1 MPLTY
6 TSSAYLGSHFSIKT
20 SYNRLTVREGFSI
33 FEVGPPFPPAAVIPL
48 KNLPEWQHLV
58 DFLEACTWEGPYC
71 SPVEDGTQWELRY
84 HSKTKRLK
92 VDGSNAYPRDFVVFE
107 NKLRAVFRA
116 GGYTSPYLGDED
128 EDETYD
134 PDIIWL

>member
-6 TSSAYLGSHFSIKT
+6 TSGGYFSSHIEIKT
-20 SYNRLTVREGFSI
+20 RHNQLTVREWDGPFYPR
-33 FEVGPPFPPAAVIPL
+33 FEAPQAVIPL

-71 SPVEDGTQWELRY
+71 SPVMDGTQWGLKY

-92 VDGSNAYPRDFVVFE
+92 VDGSNAYPHDFAVF
-107 NKLRAVFRA
+107 NNLLRAVFRA
-116 GGYTSPYLGDED
+116 GGYISPYLGDED

-134 PDIIWL
+134 PDLIWL